1 MLPRRKSIN
10 LVPDADSGGNDLAAK
25 EEQKGTAEKPGVAQL
40 TPRIGVYI
48 CDCGVNIAGV
58 VDTPDLTRY
67 SEGLRDVVLARQ
79 YKFMCSDPGQ
89 KMIIEDI
96 KEHNLNR
103 IVVAAC
109 SPNMHEVTF
118 RRACEEAGLNPYLFE
133 MANIREHCSWVHMK
147 EPEKA
152 TEKAR
157 DLVRMSVARARLLEP
172 QEKPRV
178 RVTERALVIGGGIAG
193 IQAALDLAD
202 QGYKVTLVEKSPSL
216 GGKMAQLDKT
226 FPTMDCSSCILT
238 PKMVSASRHEN
249 IELLTYA
256 EVKEVDGFIG
266 NFKVKIEKKP
276 RYVTEDCTACDLCT
290 QNCPIEVPS
299 EFNAGMGTR
308 KAIYIP
314 FAQAVPAIYTID
326 EQNCIGCG
334 MCFSVC
340 EPDAIKYDMQPEV
353 IEREV
358 GTIILAAGY
367 DVFDA
372 KRKEEYGFGRYQNV
386 VNALQY
392 ERLSSASGPSGGKV
406 LRPSDAK
413 EPRRI
418 GFVQCVGSRDET
430 VGNRYCS
437 RVCCMYAIKNARI
450 YKEKHPEAELYI
462 FFMDIRAFGKGYE
475 EFYKAAKEDYGI
487 KFIRGRPSEIAEADG
502 GNLLVRVEDT
512 LLGRFLEVELDLLV
526 LSVGMEPPKDAAE
539 LQKVLRTAR
548 SADGF
553 FLEAHPKLRPVDTLK
568 DGVFL
573 AGAIQGPKDIPDS
586 VAQGSAAASR
596 ASIPMAKGE
605 VEIEPIL
612 AIVNREMCIGCR
624 ICEKVCDFSA
634 ISIVDKKAQVNEA
647 LCKGCGACSAACPTG
662 AVELRH
668 FKDAQILAMID
679 AAYEEFGGDGS
690 SKAKIEVEARK

>member
-1 MLPRRKSIN
+1 MAAHEEPGMATEKIG
-10 LVPDADSGGNDLAAK
+10 ADK
-25 EEQKGTAEKPGVAQL
+25 EK
-40 TPRIGVYI
+40 PRIGVYI

-58 VDTPDLTRY
+58 VDNPELTRY
-67 SEGLRDVVLARQ
+67 AESLDYVVLARQ
-79 YKFMCSDPGQ
+79 NKFVCSDPGQ
-89 KMIIEDI
+89 KMIVEDI

-103 IVVAAC
+103 VVVAAC
-109 SPNMHEVTF
+109 SPNMHEPTF
-118 RRACEEAGLNPYLFE
+118 RRACEDAGLNPYLYE

-152 TEKAR
+152 TEKAK
-157 DLVRMSVARARLLEP
+157 DLVRMAVARARLLEP
-172 QEKPRV
+172 QVKPRV
-178 RVTERALVIGGGIAG
+178 RVLEKALVIGGGIAG

-202 QGYKVTLVEKSPSL
+202 QGYQVTLVEKTPTL

-256 EVKEVDGFIG
+256 EVKEVDGYIG
-266 NFKVKIEKKP
+266 NFRVKIEKKP
-276 RYVTEDCTACDLCT
+276 RYVTDDCTACDLCT

-299 EFNAGMGTR
+299 EFNAGIGTR

-314 FAQAVPAIYTID
+314 FPQAVPQIYTID
-326 EQNCIGCG
+326 EENCIGCG
-334 MCFSVC
+334 MCLSVC

-367 DVFDA
+367 EVFDA
-372 KRKEEYGFGRYQNV
+372 RRKEEYGFGRYQNV
-386 VNALQY
+386 LNALQF
-392 ERLSSASGPSGGKV
+392 ERMSSAAGPTGGKV
-406 LRPSDAK
+406 LRPSDGK
-413 EPRRI
+413 LPKRI

-430 VGNRYCS
+430 VGNKYCS

-450 YKEKHPEAELYI
+450 YKEKHPDAELYI

-475 EFYKAAKEDYGI
+475 EFYKAAKEHYGI
-487 KFIRGRPSEIAEADG
+487 KFVRGRPSEIVEAN
-502 GNLLVRVEDT
+502 GNNIMVRVEDT
-512 LLGRFLEVELDLLV
+512 LLGRFLEVELDVLV
-526 LSVGMEPPKDAAE
+526 LSVGMEPPRDAAE
-539 LQKVLRTAR
+539 LQKVLKVSRG
-548 SADGF
+548 ADGF

-568 DGVFL
+568 DGVYL
-573 AGAIQGPKDIPDS
+573 AGTIQGPKDIPDS

-612 AIVNREMCIGCR
+612 AIVSRDMCIGCR

-634 ISIVDKKAQVNEA
+634 ISMVDKRAQVNEA

-679 AAYEEFGGDGS
+679 AAFEEFKGDGS
-690 SKAKIEVEARK
+690 GKAKIEVEARK